1 MILLIPRPLN
11 WQCFEPHVRQL
22 FWIVN
27 CQLLSLSQT
36 YKHNKDWETFPLLSF
51 SLLSSPLADKSVKSF
66 HVCMCLCVF
75 KNVRLV
81 SRQMGQMVDNNQKG
95 LFGVPQED
103 WSNYDET
110 HEMSLLNISF

>member
-1 MILLIPRPLN
+1 
-11 WQCFEPHVRQL
+11 
-22 FWIVN
+22 
-27 CQLLSLSQT
+27 
-36 YKHNKDWETFPLLSF
+36 
-51 SLLSSPLADKSVKSF
+51 
-66 HVCMCLCVF
+66 MCLCVF

>member
-1 MILLIPRPLN
+1 
-11 WQCFEPHVRQL
+11 
-22 FWIVN
+22 
-27 CQLLSLSQT
+27 
-36 YKHNKDWETFPLLSF
+36 
-51 SLLSSPLADKSVKSF
+51 
-66 HVCMCLCVF
+66 MCLCVF

-95 LFGVPQED
+95 PFGVPQED